1 MRHSLSL
8 WRPLLASYS
17 RLPRST
23 SLRAG
28 ASKSDPYYERRVV
41 SSPSARYAGLP
52 SLPGS
57 PSYYQYGPA
66 QSVGPAQWP
75 RDDVS
80 YARPAPPRHPFLT
93 QMASEAGSG
102 GGGGGGSWGGSWGGH
117 RSRGGGGSLPLMHCA
132 YVESTPSLAG
142 WSRLDEAPG
151 SLRHA
156 LALREASGEPAG
168 RRLSHVVFH
177 VGLLLLANPNPSS
190 NQVLLL
196 LAATM
201 VRPASAS
208 LYDAAGGGARRT
220 AERRTL
226 LQRLRAGRLRYLN
239 PNPDLNPNPSPDLRA
254 GRLILRAANLILPR
268 NLALSLSLTRTRSLT
283 LILTFAQA
291 VSFFVLLFTVLA
303 LWALLSQLLLWSD
316 AAVLRVSDVPQG
328 VTLTVDP
335 KKAGGDRGGSLV

>member
-1 MRHSLSL
+1 MHVRCVRVDRSGGAAELVVQPVTIGYSPDRSSGGGRENANRLHPQEFFRVRGVVGSSAKSTSKS
-8 WRPLLASYS
+8 RSDAHECASSSQPSRGHLLASHS

-102 GGGGGGSWGGSWGGH
+102 GGGGGGGGGGSWGGSWAGH

-132 YVESTPSLAG
+132 YVESTPSMAG
-142 WSRLDEAPG
+142 QRS
-151 SLRHA
+151 
-156 LALREASGEPAG
+156 
-168 RRLSHVVFH
+168 
-177 VGLLLLANPNPSS
+177 
-190 NQVLLL
+190 
-196 LAATM
+196 
-201 VRPASAS
+201 
-208 LYDAAGGGARRT
+208 AAG
-220 AERRTL
+220 
-226 LQRLRAGRLRYLN
+226 
-239 PNPDLNPNPSPDLRA
+239 
-254 GRLILRAANLILPR
+254 
-268 NLALSLSLTRTRSLT
+268 
-283 LILTFAQA
+283 
-291 VSFFVLLFTVLA
+291 
-303 LWALLSQLLLWSD
+303 
-316 AAVLRVSDVPQG
+316 
-328 VTLTVDP
+328 
-335 KKAGGDRGGSLV
+335 